1 MEVFDQW
8 EWYHD
13 YLLRCACVTR
23 LCMREVIGRRVFW
36 RDRYLLCFG
45 SGRNIR
51 LDGGLEIDNSD
62 MIVGG
67 EVDAVVGDAG
77 LFFLLHC
84 LALYDRPIV
93 LHFPFLAL

>member
-1 MEVFDQW
+1 
-8 EWYHD
+8 
-13 YLLRCACVTR
+13 
-23 LCMREVIGRRVFW
+23 MREVIGRRVFW

-67 EVDAVVGDAG
+67 KVNAVVEDAG
-77 LFFLLHC
+77 LFCLLRYLVLC
-84 LALYDRPIV
+84 NRSIT
-93 LHFPFLAL
+93 LHFRFFRHYNKRVNVMQLFITNYHD

>member
-1 MEVFDQW
+1 
-8 EWYHD
+8 
-13 YLLRCACVTR
+13 
-23 LCMREVIGRRVFW
+23 MREVIGRRVFW

-62 MIVGG
+62 MIAGR

-77 LFFLLHC
+77 LFCLLRYLVLC
-84 LALYDRPIV
+84 NRPIT
-93 LHFPFLAL
+93 LHFRFLAL